1 MEMKSIGKT
10 LLVAASCLVILVAAR
25 RETKVELK
33 GVHICCGACEKAI
46 GGVLDTAGVK
56 GTCDKGAGTVTFTA
70 GDEKAAQKAVD
81 ALAAAGFHGTSS
93 VAGVS
98 IKDDSGA
105 KAGKVKSLTV
115 SGAHNCCPACCKALK
130 GIVAKVDG
138 VKSED
143 VKPKGTSFT
152 VSGEF
157 DAAALVK
164 ALNDAG
170 FHVKV
175 EAK

>member
-1 MEMKSIGKT
+1 MKSIGRT
-10 LLVAASCLVILVAAR
+10 LLVAASCLAVLVAAK

-46 GGVLDTAGVK
+46 GGVLDGAGVK

-70 GDEKAAQKAVD
+70 SDDAGAQKALD

-93 VAGVS
+93 AKIS
-98 IKDDSGA
+98 IHDDSGA
-105 KAGKVKSLTV
+105 KAGKVATLTLT
-115 SGAHNCCPACCKALK
+115 GAHNCCGACCKALK
-130 GIVAKVDG
+130 GIVGKVEG

-143 VKPKGTSFT
+143 IKPKEKTFT
-152 VSGEF
+152 VTGDF

-164 ALNDAG
+164 ALNDGG

-175 EAK
+175 QAK